1 MTMRSETEVEVEE
14 FLYAHGDVLLRFAFS
29 LALDHGLAQ
38 DLLQDALVR
47 VIPKWNQIE
56 PLARHQ
62 YIRTTMVRLNIRRW
76 TKSLWR
82 ETQVEIKESD
92 WIAEDGSR
100 LVEAR
105 HMLVA
110 ELRKLP
116 RKQATAITLRYTEGL
131 SVSEAAEL
139 MGVEQGTIKSLCSR
153 GLEQLKQNSNLQQ
166 LHSGIQFTTELAN
179 D

>member
-1 MTMRSETEVEVEE
+1 MTMQNQTEVEVEE
-14 FLYAHGDVLLRFAFS
+14 FLTSHGDVLLRFAFS
-29 LALDHGLAQ
+29 LALDHGIAQ

-47 VIPKWNQIE
+47 VIPKWSQIE
-56 PLARHQ
+56 PIARHQ

-76 TKSLWR
+76 SKSLWR
-82 ETQVEIKESD
+82 ETQFEIKESD

-100 LVEAR
+100 LIEAR
-105 HMLVA
+105 HMLIA

-116 RKQATAITLRYTEGL
+116 RKQSTAIILRYTEGL

-139 MGVEQGTIKSLCSR
+139 MGVEQGTVKSLCSR
-153 GLEQLKQNSNLQQ
+153 GLEQLKRNSNLQQ
-166 LHSGIQFTTELAN
+166 LHFGNQMTTEWAN